1 MRSSLWLGSIH
12 AHSPDELAE
21 EEEDNQ
27 EEKNKE
33 KDKKEKKI

>member
-1 MRSSLWLGSIH
+1 MRSSLWLGFMPTVPTSWQRK
-12 AHSPDELAE
+12 

-33 KDKKEKKI
+33 KNKKEKKI